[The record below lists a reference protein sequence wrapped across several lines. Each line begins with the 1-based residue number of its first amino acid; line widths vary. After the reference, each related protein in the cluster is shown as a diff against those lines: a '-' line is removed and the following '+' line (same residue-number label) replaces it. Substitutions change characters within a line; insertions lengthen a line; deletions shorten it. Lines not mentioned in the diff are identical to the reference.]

1 MCKILYTLINIE
13 NKMTDNVDMN
23 KIINYGC
30 ECMHIVDEYVQK
42 LKAYVLHCQTD
53 IKKLELKRLKR

>member
-1 MCKILYTLINIE
+1 
-13 NKMTDNVDMN
+13 MTDNVDMN